1 MIRITAD
8 KCKYLK
14 PIKTGKAVWE
24 ELGQKQKLSCE
35 LIIVEPEEIRALNR
49 ENRNIDRVTDV
60 LSFPTLDGIKGKI
73 LDKKDYPLEY
83 DKRLDSIFIG
93 SVVIC
98 AQKAQEQAKEYGH
111 SLEREFT
118 FLTVHSLL
126 HLMGY
131 DHEEE
136 EDRVEMRKLEDKI
149 MLRLGLEVSR

>member
-1 MIRITAD
+1 MIKITAD

-24 ELGQKQKLSCE
+24 QLGQKQKLSCE
-35 LIIVEPEEIRALNR
+35 LILVEPEEIRQLNKD
-49 ENRNIDRVTDV
+49 NRNIDRVTDV

-73 LDKKDYPLEY
+73 LNKNDYPLDY
-83 DKRLDSIFIG
+83 DKRSDTIFIG

-98 AQKAQEQAKEYGH
+98 PQRAMEQAEEYGH
-111 SLEREFT
+111 SLGREFT

-131 DHEEE
+131 DHIEED
-136 EDRVEMRKLEDKI
+136 DRVEMRLLEDKI
-149 MLRLGLEVSR
+149 MQKLGLEVSR